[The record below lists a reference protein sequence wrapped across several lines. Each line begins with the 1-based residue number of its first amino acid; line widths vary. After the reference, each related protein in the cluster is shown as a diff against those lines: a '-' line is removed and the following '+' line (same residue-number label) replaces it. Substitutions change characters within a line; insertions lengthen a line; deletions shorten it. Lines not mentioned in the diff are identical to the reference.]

1 LIAACPNRFWPAFFL
16 AWLFCLTGLATP
28 VRAEEPLPASPS
40 PHYVRDDA
48 KWLSSNAFDALDE
61 KLKNF
66 EKETSSQIVVGIF
79 PQLPEGAE
87 LFDFTQRLFEFWK
100 PGLADKDNGVLFVIF
115 ANDRKMR
122 IHTGYGM
129 EGALPDARSK
139 QILQDIVAP
148 PLRTGNREY
157 AINAGVDAMIAATKG
172 EYTGTGQ
179 THLKESSRGTGP
191 GFIFFVVV
199 GFLILGMIFPRIFG
213 SSDTVYTGRGP
224 SRSRGGWIG
233 GGPPFG
239 GGGGSIGGGGGGS
252 FGGGFSGGGGSS
264 GGGGASGDW

>member
-1 LIAACPNRFWPAFFL
+1 MITVRPNRFWPAFFL
-16 AWLFCLTGLATP
+16 AWLFCLTGLAKP
-28 VRAEEPLPASPS
+28 VRAAEPLPASPT

-48 KWLSSNAFDALDE
+48 KWLSSTAFNALDE

-79 PQLPEGAE
+79 PQLPEDAE
-87 LFDFTQRLFEFWK
+87 LFDFSQRLFDFWK
-100 PGLADKDNGVLFVIF
+100 PGLADKDNGVLFLIF

-129 EGALPDARSK
+129 EGVLPDARSK

-157 AINAGVDAMIAATKG
+157 AINAGVDAMIAAAKG

-179 THLKESSRGTGP
+179 THLKEKSRGTGP

-199 GFLILGMIFPRIFG
+199 GFLIIGMIFPRIFG
-213 SSDTVYTGRGP
+213 NRDTIYTGQGP
-224 SRSRGGWIG
+224 HHPGGGWS
-233 GGPPFG
+233 G
-239 GGGGSIGGGGGGS
+239 GGGFGSGGGGGGS